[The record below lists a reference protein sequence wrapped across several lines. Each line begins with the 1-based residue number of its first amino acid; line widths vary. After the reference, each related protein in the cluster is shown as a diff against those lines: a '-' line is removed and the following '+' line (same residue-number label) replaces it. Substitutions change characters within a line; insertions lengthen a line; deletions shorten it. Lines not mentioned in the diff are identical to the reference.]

1 MGKTEHHT
9 YMRQMTIKIK
19 QKVTHNETQT
29 TTRAEDRLT
38 DMTDMGTRTGNV
50 LTRKDREPFQNTDLE
65 TQVGRHR

>member
-9 YMRQMTIKIK
+9 HMRQMTIKIK

-38 DMTDMGTRTGNV
+38 DMADMGTRTGNV
-50 LTRKDREPFQNTDLE
+50 LTRKDREPFENTDLE
-65 TQVGRHR
+65 TQVRRH